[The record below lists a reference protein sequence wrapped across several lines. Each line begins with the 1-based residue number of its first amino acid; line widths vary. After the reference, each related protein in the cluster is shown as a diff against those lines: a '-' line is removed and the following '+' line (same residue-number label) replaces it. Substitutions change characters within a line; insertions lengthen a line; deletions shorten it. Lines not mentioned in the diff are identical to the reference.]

1 VKPQRPLKMR
11 SQRGFTLV
19 ELIMV
24 IVLLGVV
31 GGMVSVFMK
40 GPIDAYL
47 DSGRRAALT
56 DVADTTVRRMARDV
70 RSALPNSIRTSGT
83 NCLEFIPTKTGGRY
97 RVQDLVAGDG
107 HSLDFSI
114 NDTSFNM
121 LGSNNALPASQ
132 RIAINDLIVVYNL
145 GIIGADAYDVTNA
158 NGGKNWTTVSA
169 LPTEPGTYAPVETE
183 ISISGFRFPLA
194 SDNNRFHVVSSTE
207 KMVSY
212 VCSGTNLL
220 RASSNTLTAT
230 ASCPTSTSGTASV
243 SIIAS
248 NVNCTSPSTSFIY
261 SGSDLQRNALVTMV
275 LGIQDS
281 SLTESISVHHEVHV
295 DNSP

>member
-1 VKPQRPLKMR
+1 
-11 SQRGFTLV
+11 
-19 ELIMV
+19 MV
-24 IVLLGVV
+24 IVLMGVV

-56 DVADTTVRRMARDV
+56 DVADTTVRRMARDI

-107 HSLDFSI
+107 HGLNFIS
-114 NDTSFNM
+114 DTSFNM
-121 LGSNNALPASQ
+121 LGSNSALPAGQ
-132 RIAINDLIVVYNL
+132 QIAANDLIVIYNL
-145 GIIGADAYDVTNA
+145 GIIGADAYDIANTN
-158 NGGKNWTTVSA
+158 NGKNWTTVSA
-169 LPTEPGTYAPVETE
+169 APTEPGTYNPVETE
-183 ISISGFRFPLA
+183 IPITGFKFPFASG
-194 SDNNRFHVVSSTE
+194 NHRFHVVSSTE

-220 RASSNTLTAT
+220 RASSSALTEA
-230 ASCPTSTSGTASV
+230 ASCPTSTSGAATV

-248 NVNCTSPSTSFIY
+248 NVVCTSPSTAFIY

-281 SLTESISVHHEVHV
+281 SLTEAISVQHEVHV